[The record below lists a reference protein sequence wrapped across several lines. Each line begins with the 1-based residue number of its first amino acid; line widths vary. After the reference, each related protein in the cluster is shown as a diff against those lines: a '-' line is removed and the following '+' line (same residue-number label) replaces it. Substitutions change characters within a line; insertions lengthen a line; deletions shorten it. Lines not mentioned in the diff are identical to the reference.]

1 MQRIRYSRYLKS
13 IIILLDLVVIAS
25 IFIFFFISRNEHL
38 KYNRETWYQNIFS
51 LTLLF
56 LFWMLLS
63 GRTRIYNIPRNL
75 TYTLFLERLLVHFLL
90 FALGILLIGKV
101 SYNVFFNSD
110 IYWLSFYLFFFI
122 FLSRSLIFFGI
133 KYFRS
138 LGINH
143 RNIMF
148 LNENS
153 STEVLKNILI
163 DRKDYGY
170 RIFDYKRDSSEINIQ
185 NLVEFWKEN
194 GIHTLFIPT
203 ENDFSEDTEEK
214 IFRLAEAN
222 KVHISLIPSITQSD
236 FFLYDLGYIQTQPV
250 LHQARY
256 PLDYYSNFLIKRTF
270 DIVFST
276 IVLVGI
282 CTWLFP
288 IIAILIKAN
297 SKGPVF
303 FIQRRYGFH
312 EEVFNCIKFRTMVV
326 NSESSTKTTEENDA
340 RITKIGKFLRRTSL
354 DEMPQF
360 INVLRGEMSIVGPR
374 PHMLAVDNYYKPKI
388 GRYSLRSMVSP
399 GITGLAQVNGLRGD
413 AGDVEVEMTKRILA
427 DSFYVRNWSFVLDLV
442 IILKTILL
450 VIGGDKHAK

>member
-13 IIILLDLVVIAS
+13 IIILLDLLVIAS
-25 IFIFFFISRNEHL
+25 IFIFFFLSRNQDL
-38 KYNRETWYQNIFS
+38 KYNQETWYQNLFS
-51 LTLLF
+51 LALLF

-90 FALGILLIGKV
+90 FILGVLLIGKV

-122 FLSRSLIFFGI
+122 FLAKSLIFFGI

-148 LNENS
+148 LHENS
-153 STEVLKNILI
+153 STEVLKNILKE
-163 DRKDYGY
+163 RKDYGY
-170 RIFDYKRDSSEINIQ
+170 KIFDYENPEIEANELI
-185 NLVEFWKEN
+185 EFWKTN

-203 ENDFSEDTEEK
+203 ENSYDEK
-214 IFRLAEAN
+214 QEKDIFRLAEAN
-222 KVHISLIPSITQSD
+222 KVHISLIPSITQSN
-236 FFLYDLGYIQTQPV
+236 FFLYDMGYIQTQPV
-250 LHQARY
+250 LNQARY
-256 PLDYYSNFLIKRTF
+256 PLDYYSNFLLKRTF
-270 DIVFST
+270 DIVFSAF
-276 IVLVGI
+276 VLVFI
-282 CTWLFP
+282 CSWLFP
-288 IIAILIKAN
+288 IITILIKSS
-297 SKGPVF
+297 SKGPAF
-303 FIQRRYGFH
+303 FIQKRYGFH
-312 EEVFNCIKFRTMVV
+312 EEVFDCIKFRTMIV
-326 NSESSTKTTEENDA
+326 NDESSTKTTEENDA
-340 RITKIGKFLRRTSL
+340 RITKIGKFLRKTSL

-360 INVLRGEMSIVGPR
+360 LNVLKGQMSIVGPR

-413 AGDVEVEMTKRILA
+413 AGDVEVEMNKRVLA
-427 DSFYVRNWSFVLDLV
+427 DAFYVRNWSFVLDLV
-442 IILKTILL
+442 IILKTVLL
-450 VIGGDKHAK
+450 VVGGDKNAK

>member
-13 IIILLDLVVIAS
+13 IIVLLDLLVIAS
-25 IFIFFFISRNEHL
+25 IFIFFFLSRNQDL
-38 KYNRETWYQNIFS
+38 KYNQETWYQNSFS
-51 LTLLF
+51 LVLLF

-90 FALGILLIGKV
+90 FILGVLLIGKV

-122 FLSRSLIFFGI
+122 FLAKSLIYFGI

-153 STEVLKNILI
+153 STEVLKNILKE
-163 DRKDYGY
+163 RKDYGY
-170 RIFDYKRDSSEINIQ
+170 KIFEYNYSDIKPDELI
-185 NLVEFWKEN
+185 EFWKAN

-203 ENDFSEDTEEK
+203 ENSYNERQEK
-214 IFRLAEAN
+214 EIFRLAEAN

-236 FFLYDLGYIQTQPV
+236 FFLYDMGYIQTQPV
-250 LHQARY
+250 LNQAKY
-256 PLDYYSNFLIKRTF
+256 PLDYYSNFLLKRTF
-270 DIVFST
+270 DIIFSI

-282 CTWLFP
+282 CSWLFP
-288 IIAILIKAN
+288 IIAILIKMSSN
-297 SKGPVF
+297 GPVF
-303 FIQRRYGFH
+303 FLQKRYGFH
-312 EEVFNCIKFRTMVV
+312 EEVFNCIKFRTMIV
-326 NSESSTKTTEENDA
+326 NDESSTKTTEENDA
-340 RITKIGKFLRRTSL
+340 RITKIGKFLRKTSL

-360 INVLRGEMSIVGPR
+360 LNVLRGQMSIVGPR

-413 AGDVEVEMTKRILA
+413 AGDVEVEMNKRVLA
-427 DSFYVRNWSFVLDLV
+427 DAFYVRNWSFVLDLV
-442 IILKTILL
+442 IILKTVLL
-450 VIGGDKHAK
+450 VIGGDKNAK

>member
-13 IIILLDLVVIAS
+13 IIVLLDLVVIAS
-25 IFIFFFISRNEHL
+25 IFIFFFVSRNQDL
-38 KYNRETWYQNIFS
+38 KYNQETWYQNVFS
-51 LTLLF
+51 LVLLF

-90 FALGILLIGKV
+90 FILGVLLIGKV

-122 FLSRSLIFFGI
+122 FLTKSLIFFGI
-133 KYFRS
+133 KYVRS

-148 LNENS
+148 LSENS
-153 STEVLKNILI
+153 STEVLKNILKE
-163 DRKDYGY
+163 RKDYGY
-170 RIFDYKRDSSEINIQ
+170 KIFEYNNSEIKSKELI
-185 NLVEFWKEN
+185 EFWKTN
-194 GIHTLFIPT
+194 GIHTLFIPI
-203 ENDFSEDTEEK
+203 ENSYEEK
-214 IFRLAEAN
+214 TEKEIFLLAEDN

-236 FFLYDLGYIQTQPV
+236 FFLYDMGYIQTQPV
-250 LHQARY
+250 LNQAKY
-256 PLDYYSNFLIKRTF
+256 PLDYYSNFLLKRTF
-270 DIVFST
+270 DILFSV
-276 IVLVGI
+276 IILVGI
-282 CTWLFP
+282 CSWLFP
-288 IIAILIKAN
+288 IIAILIKSS

-312 EEVFNCIKFRTMVV
+312 EEVFSCIKFRTMIV
-326 NSESSTKTTEENDA
+326 NDESTTKTTSENDS
-340 RITKIGKFLRRTSL
+340 RITRIGKFLRKTSL

-360 INVLRGEMSIVGPR
+360 LNVLKGEMSVVGPR

-413 AGDVEVEMTKRILA
+413 AGDVEVEMNKRVLA
-427 DSFYVRNWSFVLDLV
+427 DAFYVRNWSFVLDLV
-442 IILKTILL
+442 IILKTVLL
-450 VIGGDKHAK
+450 VVGGDKNAK

>member
-13 IIILLDLVVIAS
+13 IIVLLDLLVIAS
-25 IFIFFFISRNEHL
+25 IFIFFFLSRNQDL
-38 KYNRETWYQNIFS
+38 KYNPETWYQNAFS
-51 LTLLF
+51 LALLF

-63 GRTRIYNIPRNL
+63 GRTKIYNIPRNL
-75 TYTLFLERLLVHFLL
+75 TYTLFLERLLVHFLIFIFGL
-90 FALGILLIGKV
+90 LLIGKV

-122 FLSRSLIFFGI
+122 FLAKSLIFFGI

-153 STEVLKNILI
+153 ATEVLKNILKS
-163 DRKDYGY
+163 RKDYGY
-170 RIFDYKRDSSEINIQ
+170 KIFEYKNPEINAAELI
-185 NLVEFWKEN
+185 EFWKTN
-194 GIHTLFIPT
+194 GIHTLFIPIENAYSERT
-203 ENDFSEDTEEK
+203 EKE

-236 FFLYDLGYIQTQPV
+236 FFLYDMGYIQTQPV
-250 LHQARY
+250 LNQGKY
-256 PLDYYSNFLIKRTF
+256 PLDYYSNFLLKRIF
-270 DIVFST
+270 DITFSA
-276 IVLVGI
+276 IVLAGI
-282 CTWLFP
+282 CSWLFP
-288 IIAILIKAN
+288 IIAVLIKAT

-303 FIQRRYGFH
+303 FIQKRYGFH
-312 EEVFNCIKFRTMVV
+312 EEVFHCIKFRTMIV
-326 NSESSTKTTEENDA
+326 NNESSTKTTEENDA
-340 RITKIGKFLRRTSL
+340 RITGIGKFLRKTSL

-360 INVLRGEMSIVGPR
+360 INVLKGEMSIVGPR

-388 GRYSLRSMVSP
+388 GRYSLRSMVNP

-413 AGDVEVEMTKRILA
+413 AGNVEIEMNKRILA
-427 DSFYVRNWSFVLDLV
+427 DAFYVRNWSFVLDLV
-442 IILKTILL
+442 IILKTVLL
-450 VIGGDKHAK
+450 VITGDKNAK